1 MPSLGAAAR
10 GAFSRLSLSV
20 LSSSSSEGGRLEVDG
35 RTMVRSAAPHEALL
49 FIIITILTHVLVL
62 LVMVCIVRVYSKFS
76 RR

>member
-35 RTMVRSAAPHEALL
+35 RTMVEALL

>member
-49 FIIITILTHVLVL
+49 LFIN
-62 LVMVCIVRVYSKFS
+62 KE
-76 RR
+76 